1 MKKYI
6 RLMRVHHYI
15 KNLLIFGPIFFA
27 GRIAETKLWLKLL
40 LAFAAFCMVTS
51 IVYVINDIR
60 DAEKD
65 KLHPTKCKRPIASGE
80 ISIKKAC
87 WLIVVLAVICIV
99 CVVCGDFSLN
109 VSIYMLLYLV
119 LNLLYS
125 YKLKNYPIIDITI
138 VASGF
143 LLRLLFGAA
152 AVEVVISSWLYLTV
166 TLAAFYFALGKRR
179 NEKVRQ
185 KDDRTRSVLKYYSS
199 TFLNSMM
206 YMCLGLTITFY
217 SLWTVECAKE
227 RNEGLLVWT
236 VPIVLL
242 ICMKYCLD
250 IENNSDGDPVEVLTH
265 DRLLLALCGVWAV
278 ILIAITYG

>member
-27 GRIAETKLWLKLL
+27 GRLLESKMWIDLL
-40 LAFAAFCMVTS
+40 LAYIAFCMVTS
-51 IVYVINDIR
+51 VVYVVNDIR
-60 DAEKD
+60 DVEKD
-65 KLHPTKCKRPIASGE
+65 RLHPTKCKRPIASGE
-80 ISIKKAC
+80 VSIKKAC
-87 WLIVVLAVICIV
+87 MLIGALGIV
-99 CVVCGDFSLN
+99 CLICVLSGKFTINSC
-109 VSIYMLLYLV
+109 IYMLVYFV

-125 YKLKNYPIIDITI
+125 FQLKNYPIVDIAI

-152 AVEVVISSWLYLTV
+152 VTGVEISSWLYLTV
-166 TLAAFYFALGKRR
+166 TMAAFYFALGKRR
-179 NEKVRQ
+179 NEKMRQ
-185 KDDRTRSVLKYYSS
+185 KDNNTRNVLKNYSS
-199 TFLNSMM
+199 TFLNSTM
-206 YMCLGLTITFY
+206 YMCLSLTITFY

-227 RNEGLLVWT
+227 RNEVLFVWT

-250 IENNSDGDPVEVLTH
+250 IESNSDGDPVEVLTH
-265 DRLLLALCGVWAV
+265 DWILLALCGVWAL
-278 ILIAITYG
+278 ILIGITY